1 MAMVVEYESC
11 RSRFLLN
18 EALLKESNAVRF
30 RCRKCGGSIMMRNPH
45 APPVIPV
52 SAVSA
57 KIAASPVAADI
68 SSKVRN
74 PHAPPVI
81 PVSAVSVKKAAS
93 HVAADI
99 SFVVR
104 PEIEQPTP
112 HEVPVSSPTVPRR
125 EDLVIFSP
133 GKDVVPL
140 KASTR
145 RKPSPGRNILVAG
158 LSILLL
164 AGGVLYFGTTEAGQE
179 LLGKWF
185 PSWGSAPQATAA
197 TRPAYDVRE
206 LKSTAHEKAFAGNL
220 FVVGGTVVNVG
231 KGASRGIQMRAALL
245 GGDNQVLMENSSLAG
260 NLIDEPTLR
269 YMNRNPIEVYLKMEH
284 REGGEHQNILPGKS
298 LPFMVV
304 FFDPPGK
311 IGSFTVHA
319 VDAD

>member
-1 MAMVVEYESC
+1 MAMVVECESC
-11 RSRFLLN
+11 RSSFRLN
-18 EALLKESNAVRF
+18 ESLLKESKAVRF
-30 RCRKCGGSIMMRNPH
+30 RCRKCGGSIMVRNPH

-57 KIAASPVAADI
+57 KIAAPPMAADI
-68 SSKVRN
+68 SS
-74 PHAPPVI
+74 
-81 PVSAVSVKKAAS
+81 
-93 HVAADI
+93 
-99 SFVVR
+99 VVR
-104 PEIEQPTP
+104 PEIGQPTP
-112 HEVPVSSPTVPRR
+112 HEMPVPSTTIPRL
-125 EDLVIFSP
+125 EDLVLFSP

-185 PSWGSAPQATAA
+185 PSWGSAPQASAA
-197 TRPAYDVRE
+197 ARPAYDVRE
-206 LKSTAHEKAFAGNL
+206 MKSTAHEKAVAGNL
-220 FVVGGTVVNVG
+220 FVVSGTVVNVG
-231 KGASRGIQMRAALL
+231 KGTSRGIQMRAALL
-245 GGDNQVLMENSSLAG
+245 GEDNQVLMENSSLAG
-260 NLIDEPTLR
+260 NLIDEPTVR
-269 YMNRNPIEVYLKMEH
+269 HMNRNPIDVYLKMEH
-284 REGGEHQNILPGKS
+284 REEGEHRDILPGKS